1 MKKLT
6 VLLFIIFSQLYSQK
20 GDVKLSSSISI
31 SKPILDD
38 GTGFGL
44 ALNTYKKI
52 TSRFYLEG
60 QVSGIWTK
68 INSSFLQGNKG
79 NVYSGSILAGP
90 NYYFKSNI
98 PMVYFNF
105 LAGLNYS
112 NEKVTPAKN
121 YEIID
126 LGISTGLFLKLKKIT
141 IGFGLES
148 PQNMF
153 LKLGFNLK

>member
-1 MKKLT
+1 MKKLI

-20 GDVKLSSSISI
+20 SDLKFSSSVSI

-44 ALNTYKKI
+44 ALSPYKKI
-52 TSRFYLEG
+52 TSRFYIEG

-153 LKLGFNLK
+153 LKFGFNLK